1 MTPCCSANP
10 ANPANPTRHRLRHL
24 ARVTAI
30 LSLLRDDPSN
40 RVGALLIAS
49 SIAAILLM
57 GSSFVV
63 RTASAQG
70 TRATV
75 KGLVRRADGAPTAG
89 ASVIVDGQQ
98 DTAMTDMDGRFSVL
112 VRPAIAGTVRAFQ
125 GRDSAVVSFSAI
137 RAGGTRE
144 VTLTLAARGTMERNE
159 ARRRALPMQTPALH
173 PVVITARSVNPVML
187 RPLLDTVSATTGGT
201 ISYAEMRSLPADARD
216 PLALAFT
223 VPGAAQATGFFDTAP
238 ILSLDGQNSLY
249 TQYYI
254 DGFDNNEGVLGGPK
268 IDLPLSAI
276 KRLDVRATT
285 YDATLGRSSNGV
297 VNEETMSGTDAWRGE
312 AFVYGHPGHSFDAHQ
327 AVLPPNT
334 SAGFRRLQ
342 FGGSLGGPIA
352 RDQTFF
358 FVAGEHLDETQ
369 DQPIVTRYGNATGAM
384 ERTKTKLFARVDQRW
399 NSTQNTTLHAAL
411 SDEQYI
417 GQGGGN
423 VVPEADLTQ
432 HRFGALVGVSHQ
444 SLLSP
449 TTTNTFGAQVAGYH
463 WYYPPTTSSLNTP
476 QIAILSRGLDST
488 LAVVGSSGFQYDS
501 RETQLNLKDELE
513 HRWGAHD
520 LRLGADMIA
529 ARFRL
534 HGDGS
539 NLAGTYSVI
548 DSEQIRAS
556 GRIPTAADVP
566 ANIPVYN
573 YSIDAT
579 PQFVAASQ
587 TVVGAYAQD
596 SWGATHSLRL
606 TYGVRW
612 DYDNVTSRGAGSP
625 DLGNVQPRASFNWRP
640 DSESVVRGGFGVYSG
655 KLPYTIYS
663 DALQFGPNGSA
674 FVTLYNSPAT
684 PLSLGHAPSAA
695 TLASALGDLPPREIR
710 ATFARGLKSPRSY
723 QSSLGFEHAFGKSW
737 GISLDAVYVQT
748 THLPRLFDL
757 NAISREIGPADTT
770 NLDPAAGD
778 PFRPI
783 TPRNGSFRQHTTT
796 ETGGRSWYAAMF
808 FTLRHQF
815 TESFI
820 GDASYVLSHARDNTE
835 DINFAATNGNNNFGK
850 EWGDAV
856 NDRRH
861 KVNVRGVYTWSRRL
875 QLSGVVDYQTGQP
888 INRVSGLDLIGSG
901 GSFGDGFIR
910 NTQRFYGVPRNGERL
925 PYALEVNPGLAYL
938 LPAMGGSVEL
948 RIDAFNVL
956 NRANFSGFP
965 SGLASLDPRTQ
976 VSRPGDPVVYQL
988 SGRPRQIQ
996 LSARY
1001 AF

>member
-1 MTPCCSANP
+1 MTRKRIRA
-10 ANPANPTRHRLRHL
+10 AF
-24 ARVTAI
+24 VTW
-30 LSLLRDDPSN
+30 
-40 RVGALLIAS
+40 
-49 SIAAILLM
+49 SISAILLV
-57 GSSFVV
+57 GISIF
-63 RTASAQG
+63 TAAANAQ
-70 TRATV
+70 ATV
-75 KGLVRRADGAPTAG
+75 ATLTGLVRRADGAPATGAFVVVAG
-89 ASVIVDGQQ
+89 QRDTLSTDG
-98 DTAMTDMDGRFSVL
+98 AGRFSVQ
-112 VRPAIAGTVRAFQ
+112 VQASVAGTVHAFQ
-125 GRDSAVVSFSAI
+125 GGDSATASFSAI
-137 RAGGTRE
+137 PAGGTR
-144 VTLTLAARGTMERNE
+144 VLTLTLASAGAMRGAMSQSDTRPEE
-159 ARRRALPMQTPALH
+159 PPVATPALR
-173 PVVITARSVNPVML
+173 PVVITAGSENPATL
-187 RPLLDTVSATTGGT
+187 RPLLDTSSATTGGT

-254 DGFDNNEGVLGGPK
+254 DGFDNNEGVLGGPR

-276 KRLDVRATT
+276 KRLDVRAST

-334 SAGFRRLQ
+334 SAGFRRSQ
-342 FGGSLGGPIA
+342 IGGSLGGPIVKG
-352 RDQTFF
+352 RTFLF
-358 FVAGEHLDETQ
+358 AAGERLDETQ
-369 DQPIVTRYGNATGAM
+369 DQPIVTHYGNATGATQ
-384 ERTKTKLFARVDQRW
+384 RTKTKLFARIDQRW
-399 NSTQNTTLHAAL
+399 SSTQTTTLHAAL

-417 GQGGGN
+417 GRGGGN
-423 VVPEADLTQ
+423 VVPEADVAQ
-432 HRFGALVGVSHQ
+432 HRFGALVGMSHH
-444 SLLSP
+444 SALDP
-449 TTTNTFGAQVAGYH
+449 ATTNTFDAQVAAYH

-501 RETQLNLKDELE
+501 HETQLNLKDEIE
-513 HRWGAHD
+513 HHAGAHD
-520 LRLGADMIA
+520 IRLGADMIA
-529 ARFRL
+529 GRFRL

-548 DSEQIRAS
+548 DSGQIHVS
-556 GRIPTAADVP
+556 GRLPTAADVP
-566 ANIPVYN
+566 SNIPVYN
-573 YSIDAT
+573 FSIDAT

-596 SWGATHSLRL
+596 SWDATHSLKL

-612 DYDNVTSRGAGSP
+612 DYDDLTSRGASSP
-625 DLGNVQPRASFNWRP
+625 DLSNVQPRASFNWRP
-640 DSESVVRGGFGVYSG
+640 DSASVVRGGFGIYSG

-663 DALQFGPNGSA
+663 DALQFGPNGSE

-695 TLASALGDLPPREIR
+695 TLAAARGDLPPREIR
-710 ATFARGLKSPRSY
+710 TTFARGLKSPRSY
-723 QSSLGFEHAFGKSW
+723 QSSLGFEHAFGNSW

-757 NAISREIGPADTT
+757 NAITREIGPADTT

-778 PFRPI
+778 PLRPI
-783 TPRNGSFRQHTTT
+783 APRNGSFRQHTTT

-815 TESFI
+815 TESFT
-820 GDASYVLSHARDNTE
+820 GDASYVLSHARDNTA
-835 DINFAATNGNNNFGK
+835 DINFAATNGNNDFAK

-901 GSFGDGFIR
+901 GSYGDGFIR

-925 PYALEVNPGLAYL
+925 PYALEINPGLAYL
-938 LPAMGGSVEL
+938 LPVTGGNLEL
-948 RIDAFNVL
+948 RIDAFNLL

-976 VSRPGDPVVYQL
+976 VGRPGDPIVYQL